1 MIYSSGMSF
10 LRFFVTSAR
19 LWSRKEA
26 DQHAAAL
33 AYFTPFAL
41 TPLIIFSV
49 TIVGFIVGAER
60 VIAMLLRWGN
70 AIDPG
75 VTNLLV
81 ESVANFDDFATR
93 YVLPLVGLA
102 FLSIM
107 IFVAINSLTAG
118 LHKMWG
124 VEAHGWRNYL
134 RRLVRISLFVLILQ
148 AYLVFI
154 IILGDTLAYLSGV
167 AGGPLWPIIG
177 SLITFLSTMVLLAIA
192 YGLLALRAPSFA
204 GRFVGAAVAG
214 FVLLF
219 SRELV
224 GLHFTT
230 APVQSLF
237 GAAGLLIV
245 LLVWVYVGAVAI
257 LYGAACAYVY
267 DSESHTT

>member
-1 MIYSSGMSF
+1 MSF
-10 LRFFVTSAR
+10 LRFFVNAAK

-41 TPLIIFSV
+41 TPLIIFSI

-60 VIAMLLRWGN
+60 VVAMLLRWGN

-81 ESVANFDDFATR
+81 ESVANFDDFATY
-93 YVLPLVGLA
+93 YVVPLLGLA

-107 IFVAINSLTAG
+107 IFVALNSLIAA

-124 VEAHGWRNYL
+124 VEAYGWRDYF
-134 RRLVRISLFVLILQ
+134 RRFGRIAVFVIILQ

-154 IILGDTLAYLSGV
+154 IILGDTLSYVAAV
-167 AGGPLWPIIG
+167 AGGPFWPMIG
-177 SLITFLSTMVLLAIA
+177 FMVTFISTVMLLAIA

-224 GLHFTT
+224 GLHFAT

-267 DSESHTT
+267 DTESHTT